1 MTTWTLACQA
11 PLTMAFSRQ
20 EYYSG
25 YSFPSPGIKPDLGV
39 EPMSLISP
47 QLAGRF
53 FTTEP
58 PGRPSDVYLLKSLKQ
73 SQIYIILESA

>member
-20 EYYSG
+20 EYYNG

>member
-1 MTTWTLACQA
+1 MITWTLACQA

-20 EYYSG
+20 EYCSG
-25 YSFPSPGIKPDLGV
+25 YSFPSPGIKPDLGI
-39 EPMSLISP
+39 EPMSFISP